1 MYKQMSTKQLRRIF
15 TQVSYHLVLAMVG
28 LAFFLPLAWM
38 ISTSLKP
45 DVEIFVFPPKW
56 LPSQII
62 WSNYPKALSTIPFF
76 LYLKNTLFLCL
87 MNVIGTVA
95 SCSLVAYSF
104 ARIKWIGRNFLFIVV
119 LGTMMLPF
127 PVTMIPLFLVFKQIG
142 WLNSFYPLIAP
153 AFFGSPFYIFLLR
166 QFFLTIP
173 YDLSDAARIDGC
185 SEFMIFLRIIL
196 PLSRPALATVALFT
210 FLATWNDFLAPLIYL
225 NDPRMW
231 TLALGLQRFQSQHST
246 DWQQLMAAATVMTL
260 PIVVLFFLTQ
270 RTFIKGIATTG
281 IKG

>member
-1 MYKQMSTKQLRRIF
+1 
-15 TQVSYHLVLAMVG
+15 MVG

-104 ARIKWIGRNFLFIVV
+104 ARIKWIGRDFLFIVV